1 MGDKLQKEIINSI
14 PDFRNNVL
22 VQKAIE
28 NVEKQLEKR
37 QLAVDKSR
45 KVSKDVEETKQQTKS
60 QMRREAMCI

>member
-45 KVSKDVEETKQQTKS
+45 KMSKDVEKTKQQTKS

>member
-45 KVSKDVEETKQQTKS
+45 KMWKDVEKTKQQTKS